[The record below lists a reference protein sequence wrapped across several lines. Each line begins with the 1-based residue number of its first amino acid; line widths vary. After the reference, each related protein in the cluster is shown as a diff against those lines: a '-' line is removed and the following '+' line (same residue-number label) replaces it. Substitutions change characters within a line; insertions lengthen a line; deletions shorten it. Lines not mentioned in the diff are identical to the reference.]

1 MSDDELLISSLKSL
15 GFNLGLFYKC
25 CTILTLIQ
33 LNTIMYKPL
42 ALFIGLRYTRSR
54 KKNHFVSFIS
64 LSSMLGIGM
73 GVMVL
78 ITVLSVMNGF
88 DQEIHRRFFGMAPEI
103 TITGPDERLSDW
115 PQVVKKIETIPGIK
129 AIAPYVGSQGLLT
142 HEGQVLPI
150 VLTGILPEKEQSVT
164 HLNKKL
170 LAGSMDN
177 LKHFGIILGKGL
189 ADSLGVMIGDKVTIM
204 IPQATVTPAGMIPR
218 FKRFTVVGVFSAG
231 TGFNFDTKLAF
242 INIEDAQKLMQ
253 MDKNDVSGIKMKI
266 NNVYK
271 APELSY
277 ELSDLL
283 GEGYQVGNWT
293 QQFGAF
299 FEAVKM
305 EKTMMFMILL
315 LIIAVAA
322 FNLVS
327 SLVMVVN
334 DKQAEIAILRTIG
347 ATPSTILWVFI
358 VQGMMVGLV
367 GTVLGL
373 LGGLVLANNATE
385 IVNALQSFFQV
396 KVLSSSI
403 YFVDY
408 LPSKIM
414 FRDLWQVCT
423 MALLMSF
430 AATIYPAWRAS
441 KTVIAEALH
450 YE

>member
-1 MSDDELLISSLKSL
+1 M
-15 GFNLGLFYKC
+15 F
-25 CTILTLIQ
+25 
-33 LNTIMYKPL
+33 KPL
-42 ALFIGLRYTRSR
+42 ALFMGLRYTRSR

-64 LSSMLGIGM
+64 LSSMLGIGI

-78 ITVLSVMNGF
+78 VTVLSVMNGF
-88 DQEIHRRFFGMAPEI
+88 DEQIHNRFFGMAPEI
-103 TITGPDERLSDW
+103 TVTGPNERLSNW
-115 PQVVKKIETIPGIK
+115 PAVEEKIRAIPEIK
-129 AIAPYVGSQGLLT
+129 AVAPYVGGQGLLV
-142 HEGQVLPI
+142 HDGQVLPI
-150 VLTGILPEKEQSVT
+150 VLTGVLPSVEEKIT
-164 HLNKKL
+164 HLKDKL
-170 LAGSMDN
+170 LGGSVEN
-177 LKHFGIILGKGL
+177 LNHFGIILGKNI
-189 ADSLGVMIGDKVTIM
+189 ADTMGAMIGDKVTVM
-204 IPQATVTPAGMIPR
+204 IPQATVNPTGMIPR

-231 TGFNFDTKLAF
+231 SGFNFDTRLAF
-242 INIEDAQKLMQ
+242 INMADAQKLFQ
-253 MDKNDVSGIKMKI
+253 MGDDVTGLKMKI
-266 NNVYK
+266 NNVYQ
-271 APELSY
+271 APELSMR
-277 ELSDLL
+277 LSHLL
-283 GEGYQVGNWT
+283 GDEYQAGNWT
-293 QQFGAF
+293 EQYGAF

-347 ATPSTILWVFI
+347 ATPSTILWTFI
-358 VQGMMVGLV
+358 VQGMMVGVV
-367 GTVLGL
+367 GTILGL
-373 LGGLVLANNATE
+373 IGGLLLADNATT
-385 IVNALQSFFQV
+385 IVNHLQTWFHV

-414 FRDLWQVCT
+414 FSDIWKVCV

-430 AATIYPAWRAS
+430 LATIYPAWRAS

>member
-1 MSDDELLISSLKSL
+1 M
-15 GFNLGLFYKC
+15 F
-25 CTILTLIQ
+25 
-33 LNTIMYKPL
+33 KPL
-42 ALFIGLRYTRSR
+42 ALFMGLRYTRSR

-64 LSSMLGIGM
+64 LSSMLGIGI

-78 ITVLSVMNGF
+78 VTVLSVMNGF
-88 DQEIHRRFFGMAPEI
+88 DEQIHNRFFGMAPEI
-103 TITGPDERLSDW
+103 TVTGPNERLSNW
-115 PQVVKKIETIPGIK
+115 PADEEKIRTIPEIK
-129 AIAPYVGSQGLLT
+129 SVAPYVGGQGLLV
-142 HEGQVLPI
+142 HDGQVLPI
-150 VLTGILPEKEQSVT
+150 VLTGVLPSAEENIT
-164 HLNKKL
+164 HLKDKL
-170 LAGSMDN
+170 LGGSVDN
-177 LKHFGIILGKGL
+177 LNHFGIILGKNI
-189 ADSLGVMIGDKVTIM
+189 ADTMGAMIGDKVTVM
-204 IPQATVTPAGMIPR
+204 IPQATVNPTGMIPR
-218 FKRFTVVGVFSAG
+218 FKRFTVVCVFSAG
-231 TGFNFDTKLAF
+231 TGFNFDTRLAF
-242 INIEDAQKLMQ
+242 INMEDAQKLFQ
-253 MDKNDVSGIKMKI
+253 MGDDVTGLKMKI
-266 NNVYK
+266 NNVYQ
-271 APELSY
+271 APELSIR
-277 ELSDLL
+277 LSHLL
-283 GEGYQVGNWT
+283 GDEYQAGNWT
-293 QQFGAF
+293 EQYGAF

-347 ATPSTILWVFI
+347 ATPATILWTFI
-358 VQGMMVGLV
+358 VQGMMVGIV

-373 LGGLVLANNATE
+373 IGGLLLADNATT
-385 IVNALQSFFQV
+385 IVNHLQTWFHF

-414 FRDLWQVCT
+414 FSDIWKVCV

-430 AATIYPAWRAS
+430 LATIYPAWRAS

>member
-1 MSDDELLISSLKSL
+1 
-15 GFNLGLFYKC
+15 
-25 CTILTLIQ
+25 
-33 LNTIMYKPL
+33 MYKPL
-42 ALFIGLRYTRSR
+42 ALFMGLRYTRSR

-64 LSSMLGIGM
+64 LSSMLGIGI

-78 ITVLSVMNGF
+78 VTVLSVMNGF
-88 DQEIHRRFFGMAPEI
+88 DEQIHNRFFGMAPEI
-103 TITGPDERLSDW
+103 TVSGPNERLDNWSE
-115 PQVVKKIETIPGIK
+115 VAKKIQTVPEIK
-129 AIAPYVGSQGLLT
+129 ALSPYVGGQGLMV

-150 VLTGILPEKEQSVT
+150 VLTGVLPEQEEKMS
-164 HLNKKL
+164 HLQDKL
-170 LAGSMDN
+170 LAGNLNN
-177 LKHFGIILGKGL
+177 LKDFGIILGKGL
-189 ADSLGVMIGDKVTIM
+189 ADNMGTMIGDKVTVM

-242 INIEDAQKLMQ
+242 INMGDAQKLLQ
-253 MDKNDVSGIKMKI
+253 MGDDVTGIKMKI
-266 NNVYK
+266 DNVYQ
-271 APELSY
+271 APELSVR
-277 ELSDLL
+277 LSQLL
-283 GEGYQVGNWT
+283 GGEYQVGNWT
-293 QQFGAF
+293 QQYGAF
-299 FEAVKM
+299 FQAVKM

-315 LIIAVAA
+315 LTIAVAA

-347 ATPSTILWVFI
+347 ATPSTILWTFI
-358 VQGMMVGLV
+358 VQGMMVGIV
-367 GTVLGL
+367 GTFFGL
-373 LGGLVLANNATE
+373 LAGLVLAENATT
-385 IVNALQSFFQV
+385 IVNHLQAWFHF

-414 FRDLWQVCT
+414 LSDLWKVCV

-430 AATIYPAWRAS
+430 FATIYPAWRAS

>member
-1 MSDDELLISSLKSL
+1 
-15 GFNLGLFYKC
+15 
-25 CTILTLIQ
+25 
-33 LNTIMYKPL
+33 MYRPL
-42 ALFIGLRYTRSR
+42 PLFIGLRYTRSR

-64 LSSMLGIGM
+64 LSSMLGIGL

-88 DQEIHRRFFGMAPEI
+88 DEQIHQRFFGMASEI
-103 TITGPDERLSDW
+103 TISGSDEQLNDW
-115 PQVVKKIETIPGIK
+115 PKLLKKVQHVPGIK
-129 AIAPYVGSQGLLT
+129 AVAPYVGGQGLLT

-150 VLTGILPEKEQSVT
+150 ILTGVLPEQEQMVT
-164 HLNKKL
+164 HLNDKL
-170 LAGSMDN
+170 LAGSMSD
-177 LKHFGIILGKGL
+177 LPHFGMILGKGI
-189 ADSLGVMIGDKVTIM
+189 ADSLGLMVGDKVTVM
-204 IPQATVTPAGMIPR
+204 IPQATTTPAGMIPR

-242 INIEDAQKLMQ
+242 IHMSDAQKLLQ
-253 MDKNDVSGIKMKI
+253 LGDNVSGIKMKI
-266 NNVYK
+266 DNVYQ
-271 APELSY
+271 APELS
-277 ELSDLL
+277 ERLSDML
-283 GEGYQVGNWT
+283 GEGYDVGNWT

-305 EKTMMFMILL
+305 EKNMMFMILL

-347 ATPSTILWVFI
+347 ATPSTILWTFI
-358 VQGMMVGLV
+358 IQGMMVGIV
-367 GTVLGL
+367 GTGIGL
-373 LGGLVLANNATE
+373 IGGLVLAKNATA
-385 IVNALQSFFQV
+385 IVNGLQSLFHV
-396 KVLSSSI
+396 KILSSSI

-414 FRDLWQVCT
+414 CSDLWQVCV

>member
-1 MSDDELLISSLKSL
+1 
-15 GFNLGLFYKC
+15 
-25 CTILTLIQ
+25 
-33 LNTIMYKPL
+33 MYKPI
-42 ALFIGLRYTRSR
+42 ALFMGLRYTRSR

-64 LSSMLGIGM
+64 LSSMLGIGL

-88 DQEIHRRFFGMAPEI
+88 DQQIHNRFFGMAPEI
-103 TITGPDERLSDW
+103 TVSGFNERLSDW
-115 PQVVKKIETIPGIK
+115 PEIAKKIQSIPEVK
-129 AIAPYVGSQGLLT
+129 AVAPYIGGQGLLV

-150 VLTGILPEKEQSVT
+150 ILTGIMPDKEEKIT
-164 HLNKKL
+164 HLKDKL
-170 LAGSMDN
+170 IAGSIEN
-177 LKHFGIILGKGL
+177 LNHFGMILGKGL
-189 ADSLGVMIGDKVTIM
+189 ADTLGVMIGDKVTVM
-204 IPQATVTPAGMIPR
+204 IPQATVTPAGMVPR
-218 FKRFTVVGVFSAG
+218 FKRFTVVGIFSAG

-242 INIEDAQKLMQ
+242 MNIDDAQKLFQ
-253 MDKNDVSGIKMKI
+253 LDNDVTGIKMKI
-266 NNVYK
+266 NDVYK

-277 ELSDLL
+277 HISNLL

-293 QQFGAF
+293 QQYGAF

-334 DKQAEIAILRTIG
+334 DKQAEIAILRTLG
-347 ATPSTILWVFI
+347 ATPTTILWTFI
-358 VQGMMVGLV
+358 VQGMMVGIV
-367 GTVLGL
+367 GTFFGL
-373 LGGLVLANNATE
+373 ISGIVLAKNATS
-385 IVNALQSFFQV
+385 IVNHLQSWFHF
-396 KVLSSSI
+396 KALSSSI

-408 LPSKIM
+408 LPSQIM
-414 FRDLWQVCT
+414 LSDLLKVCV

-430 AATIYPAWRAS
+430 FATIYPAWRAS

>member
-1 MSDDELLISSLKSL
+1 
-15 GFNLGLFYKC
+15 
-25 CTILTLIQ
+25 
-33 LNTIMYKPL
+33 MYKPL
-42 ALFIGLRYTRSR
+42 ALFMGLRYTRSR

-64 LSSMLGIGM
+64 LSSMLGIGL

-88 DQEIHRRFFGMAPEI
+88 DEQIHNRFFGMAPEI
-103 TITGPDERLSDW
+103 TVSGPYERLSDW
-115 PQVVKKIETIPGIK
+115 PIVAKELQTIPEVK
-129 AIAPYVGSQGLLT
+129 ALAPYVGGQGLLV

-150 VLTGILPEKEQSVT
+150 ILTGVMPDKEENMT
-164 HLNKKL
+164 HLKDKL
-170 LAGSMDN
+170 LAGNINDLN
-177 LKHFGIILGKGL
+177 HFGMIIGKGL
-189 ADSLGVMIGDKVTIM
+189 AETLGAMIGDKVTVM
-204 IPQATVTPAGMIPR
+204 IPQADVTPAGMIPR
-218 FKRFTVVGVFSAG
+218 FKRFTVVGIFSAG
-231 TGFNFDTKLAF
+231 SGFNFDTKLAF
-242 INIEDAQKLMQ
+242 INIEDAQKLLQ
-253 MDKNDVSGIKMKI
+253 LGDDVSGIKMKI
-266 NNVYK
+266 DNVYQ
-271 APELSY
+271 APELS
-277 ELSDLL
+277 ERISHLL
-283 GEGYQVGNWT
+283 GEQYQVGNWT
-293 QQFGAF
+293 QQYGAF

-347 ATPSTILWVFI
+347 ATPSTILWTFI
-358 VQGMMVGLV
+358 VQGMMVGIV
-367 GTVLGL
+367 GTFFGL
-373 LGGLVLANNATE
+373 AGGVVLAKNATT
-385 IVNALQSFFQV
+385 IVNHLQTWFHV
-396 KVLSSSI
+396 KILSSSI

-414 FRDLWQVCT
+414 FSDLSKVCF

-430 AATIYPAWRAS
+430 LATIYPAWRAS

>member
-1 MSDDELLISSLKSL
+1 
-15 GFNLGLFYKC
+15 
-25 CTILTLIQ
+25 
-33 LNTIMYKPL
+33 MYKPL

-64 LSSMLGIGM
+64 FSSMLGIGL

-78 ITVLSVMNGF
+78 VTVLSVMNGF
-88 DQEIHRRFFGMAPEI
+88 DQEIHDRFFGMAPEI
-103 TITGPDERLSDW
+103 TVTGHNEKLSNWPDL
-115 PQVVKKIETIPGIK
+115 VKKIQTIPEIK
-129 AIAPYVGSQGLLT
+129 ALAPYVGGQGLLT
-142 HEGQVLPI
+142 HDGQVLPI
-150 VLTGILPEKEQSVT
+150 ILTGISPEKEQGVT
-164 HLNKKL
+164 HLEDKL
-170 LAGSMDN
+170 LAGTMKDLN
-177 LKHFGIILGKGL
+177 HFGMILGKGL
-189 ADSLGVMIGDKVTIM
+189 ADSLGIMIGDKVTVM

-218 FKRFTVVGVFSAG
+218 FKRFTVVGVFTAG
-231 TGFNFDTKLAF
+231 TGFGFDTKLAF
-242 INIEDAQKLMQ
+242 INIEDAQKLLQ
-253 MDKNDVSGIKMKI
+253 MGTDVSGIKMKI
-266 NNVYK
+266 DNVYQ
-271 APELSY
+271 APELSDR
-277 ELSDLL
+277 LSRLL
-283 GEGYQVGNWT
+283 GEEYQVGNWT

-299 FEAVKM
+299 FQAVKM

-358 VQGMMVGLV
+358 VQGMMVGIV
-367 GTVLGL
+367 GTILGL
-373 LGGLVLANNATE
+373 AGGLVLAKNATA
-385 IVNALQSFFQV
+385 IVNGLQSLFHV

-408 LPSKIM
+408 LPSEIL
-414 FRDLWQVCT
+414 FSDLWHVCA

-430 AATIYPAWRAS
+430 LATIYPAWRAS

>member
-1 MSDDELLISSLKSL
+1 
-15 GFNLGLFYKC
+15 
-25 CTILTLIQ
+25 
-33 LNTIMYKPL
+33 MYKPL

-64 LSSMLGIGM
+64 LSSMLGIGL

-78 ITVLSVMNGF
+78 VTVLSVMNGF
-88 DQEIHRRFFGMAPEI
+88 DQEIHQRFFGMAPEI
-103 TITGPDERLSDW
+103 TVTGPGEKLTNW
-115 PQVVKKIETIPGIK
+115 TEIAKKIKTIPEIT
-129 AIAPYVGSQGLLT
+129 ALAPYVGGQGLLT
-142 HEGQVLPI
+142 HDGQVLPI
-150 VLTGILPEKEQSVT
+150 VLTGIDPAMEEGVT
-164 HLNKKL
+164 HLEDKL
-170 LAGSMDN
+170 LAGSIKDLN
-177 LKHFGIILGKGL
+177 HFGLILGKGL
-189 ADSLGVMIGDKVTIM
+189 ADNLGLMLGDKVTVM

-218 FKRFTVVGVFSAG
+218 FKRFTVEGVFSAG
-231 TGFNFDTKLAF
+231 AGFNFDTKLAF
-242 INIEDAQKLMQ
+242 INMADAQKLMQ
-253 MDKNDVSGIKMKI
+253 MGNDISGIKMKI
-266 NNVYK
+266 NNVYR
-271 APELSY
+271 APELS
-277 ELSDLL
+277 EQLSQLL
-283 GEGYQVGNWT
+283 GEEYQVGNWT

-299 FEAVKM
+299 FQAIKM

-347 ATPSTILWVFI
+347 ASPATILWIFI
-358 VQGMMVGLV
+358 VQGMMVGVV
-367 GTVLGL
+367 GTVLGMA
-373 LGGLVLANNATE
+373 GGLLLASNATA
-385 IVNALQSFFQV
+385 IVNWLQSVFQV

-408 LPSKIM
+408 LPSEIL
-414 FRDLWQVCT
+414 FSDLWHICV